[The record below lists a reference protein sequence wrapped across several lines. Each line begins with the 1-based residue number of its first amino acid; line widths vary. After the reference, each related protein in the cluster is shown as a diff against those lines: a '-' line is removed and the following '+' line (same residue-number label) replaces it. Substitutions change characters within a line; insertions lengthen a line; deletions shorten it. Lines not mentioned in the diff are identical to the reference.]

1 MTVIVYVKVIYMM
14 HFLSYCPT
22 RLPIL
27 NFNDITNY
35 MYYHLKTEKSHA
47 SPVGFSLCPLVA
59 LFGAY
64 MYTCIALTFCL
75 CTVNI

>member
-1 MTVIVYVKVIYMM
+1 M
-14 HFLSYCPT
+14 HY
-22 RLPIL
+22 
-27 NFNDITNY
+27 D
-35 MYYHLKTEKSHA
+35 YYHLKTEKSHA

-75 CTVNI
+75 CTVNIQA